1 MRVTSNKTKLYFTF
15 YVNGAKYRTVKLTRS
30 EFQEMQYNTIF
41 DWINFLRTSQN
52 YYNLNK

>member
-41 DWINFLRTSQN
+41 DWINFLRTSNN
-52 YYNLNK
+52 YFNLNK